1 MSVLAVER
9 IHVGYGPIKAVRGC
23 TLAIEQGETVAVVGA
38 NGAGKTTLMRAISNM
53 LPRQDGS
60 VAFLGRSTA
69 GVECHALARLGM
81 LHIPEGRGTIP
92 NLTVTENL
100 RVAYDVRPATA
111 SFADSAARVF
121 ERFQRLKERAESKA
135 GNLSGGEQQML
146 ALARA
151 IVNPPQLLLID
162 EPSLGLSPI
171 MIAQAYAA
179 MRRFQEDGMTILLV
193 EQNVRAALSFAHRGY
208 VLKQGEIVLSGTGS
222 ELLADGN
229 LLQHYLGSR

>member
-1 MSVLAVER
+1 MTVLAVDR
-9 IHVGYGPIKAVRGC
+9 AHVGYGPIKAVRGC
-23 TLAIEQGETVAVVGA
+23 TLAIERGETVAVVGA

-53 LPRQDGS
+53 LPLQDGS
-60 VAFLGRSTA
+60 IAFLGKSTA
-69 GVECHALARLGM
+69 GLESHELARQGM

-92 NLTVTENL
+92 NITVNENL
-100 RVAYDVRPATA
+100 RVAYDVRPAQIG
-111 SFADSAARVF
+111 FAEAAARVF
-121 ERFQRLKERAESKA
+121 ERFPRLKERADSKA

-171 MIAQAYAA
+171 MIAQAYGA
-179 MRRFQEDGMTILLV
+179 MRHFQQDGMTILLV

-208 VLKQGEIVLSGTGS
+208 VIKQGEIVLSGTGS

-229 LLQHYLGSR
+229 LLQHYLGTR

>member
-1 MSVLAVER
+1 MTVLAVDR
-9 IHVGYGPIKAVRGC
+9 VHVGYGPIKAVRGC
-23 TLAIEQGETVAVVGA
+23 TLAVEKGETVAVVGA
-38 NGAGKTTLMRAISNM
+38 NGAGKTTLMRAISGM
-53 LPRQDGS
+53 LPLQDGTI
-60 VAFLGRSTA
+60 AFLGKSTA
-69 GVECHALARLGM
+69 GTECHQLARQGM

-92 NLTVTENL
+92 NITVTENL
-100 RVAYDVRPATA
+100 RVAYDVRPTR
-111 SFADSAARVF
+111 SGFADAASRVF
-121 ERFQRLKERAESKA
+121 DRFPRLKERADSKA

-179 MRRFQEDGMTILLV
+179 MRDFQDDGMTILLV

-208 VLKQGEIVLSGTGS
+208 VLKQGEIVLSGTGA

-229 LLQHYLGSR
+229 LLQHYLGTP